1 MSGSAKPEYVSVK
14 SSLALVPYNE
24 PTHSHSQE
32 QSGAL
37 KVFLVREIR
46 LISIML
52 KNWKK
57 RNATRRSPTKN
68 ASKNGKC
75 TYRGAFLIV
84 NSQE

>member
-57 RNATRRSPTKN
+57 RNAIADHRLKTHRRMGNVPTE
-68 ASKNGKC
+68 AHS
-75 TYRGAFLIV
+75 L
-84 NSQE
+84 S